1 MNFNFFGF
9 GKKETKIEEKPILP
23 QLQRELDT
31 IIGEKNKNMKLQP
44 EELFAH
50 DRVFVTVFDENEKNL
65 EVLRYSS
72 GADSTL
78 GLLFINDVYGREFL
92 AYTLEDEFREEK
104 VSAETRIPEGTY
116 DVKLRTVGG
125 FHNRYLV
132 KFGAYFHKGM
142 LHVQDVPGFEYILI
156 HTGNTDG
163 DTMGCLLVADT
174 SQQNITQD
182 GFIGASVAAYKRV
195 YPSLAQWLVDGNKLS
210 ITYIDYDNPR
220 N

>member
-1 MNFNFFGF
+1 MRFNFFGF
-9 GKKETKIEEKPILP
+9 GKADTMAEKIFPF
-23 QLQRELDT
+23 QSD
-31 IIGEKNKNMKLQP
+31 G
-44 EELFAH
+44 AGA
-50 DRVFVTVFDENEKNL
+50 VTTAASAAAANEKNL

-78 GLLFINDVYGREFL
+78 GLLFINDSSGREFL

-116 DVKLRTVGG
+116 DVKLRTTGG
-125 FHNRYLV
+125 FHSRYAA
-132 KFGAYFHKGM
+132 KFGDWHKGM

-156 HTGNTDG
+156 HTGNTDEN
-163 DTMGCLLVADT
+163 TMGCLLVADT

-182 GFIGASVAAYKRV
+182 GFIGASVNAYKRI
-195 YPSLAQWLVDGNKLS
+195 YSSLAQWLVDGNKLTIS
-210 ITYIDYDNPR
+210 YIDYDNPR

>member
-1 MNFNFFGF
+1 MIKGNFFQVGRD
-9 GKKETKIEEKPILP
+9 I
-23 QLQRELDT
+23 D
-31 IIGEKNKNMKLQP
+31 II
-44 EELFAH
+44 
-50 DRVFVTVFDENEKNL
+50 RSDERSL

-78 GLLFINDVYGREFL
+78 GMLSENGPEGREFL

-116 DVKLRTVGG
+116 DVKLRTEGG
-125 FHNRYLV
+125 FNNRYLD
-132 KFGAYFHKGM
+132 KFGADFHKGM

-156 HTGNTDG
+156 HTGNTDEN
-163 DTMGCLLVADT
+163 TAGCLLVADSST
-174 SQQNITQD
+174 QNITKN
-182 GFIGASVAAYKRV
+182 GFIGASVAAYKRL
-195 YPSLAQWLVDGNKLS
+195 YSSLAQWLVDGNKLT

>member
-1 MNFNFFGF
+1 MNNFFAV
-9 GKKETKIEEKPILP
+9 GKDINIMS
-23 QLQRELDT
+23 
-31 IIGEKNKNMKLQP
+31 N
-44 EELFAH
+44 
-50 DRVFVTVFDENEKNL
+50 DERNL

-72 GADSTL
+72 GTDSTL
-78 GLLFINDVYGREFL
+78 GILSENGPEGREFL

-125 FHNRYLV
+125 FDDRYSQ
-132 KFGAYFHKGM
+132 KFGIPWHKGM

-156 HTGNTDG
+156 HTGNTDEN
-163 DTMGCLLVADT
+163 TMGCLLVADT
-174 SQQNITQD
+174 SQQNITKD
-182 GFIGASVAAYKRV
+182 GFIGASVDAYKRI
-195 YPSLAQWLVDGNKLS
+195 YPELAQWLVDGNKLT

>member
-9 GKKETKIEEKPILP
+9 GKKETKIEEKPIEPMRHEEP
-23 QLQRELDT
+23 QL
-31 IIGEKNKNMKLQP
+31 
-44 EELFAH
+44 EELFAPQRDAVLSQPVH
-50 DRVFVTVFDENEKNL
+50 DKDEKKL

-78 GLLFINDVYGREFL
+78 GLLFINGVYGREFL

-116 DVKLRTVGG
+116 DVKLRTTGG
-125 FHNRYLV
+125 FHNRYSQ
-132 KFGAYFHKGM
+132 KFFWIDASTGIPWHKGM

-174 SQQNITQD
+174 SQQNITKD
-182 GFIGASVAAYKRV
+182 GFIGASVDAYKRV